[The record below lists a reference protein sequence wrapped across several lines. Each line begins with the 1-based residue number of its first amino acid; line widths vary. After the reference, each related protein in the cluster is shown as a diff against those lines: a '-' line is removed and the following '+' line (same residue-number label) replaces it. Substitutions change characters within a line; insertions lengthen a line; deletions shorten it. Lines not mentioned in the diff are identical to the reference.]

1 MSDKPLIEL
10 REVWKVYRMGKVEVP
25 ALRGVDLALG
35 AGEFLAVMGPS
46 GSGKSTLMHLM
57 GCLDLPTRGQVLFE
71 GADTSRMRGT
81 QLAEIRAH
89 KVGFVFQTFNLIHT
103 LTALENVEL
112 PMIFRGV
119 ARRARRARAEELLRQ
134 VGLGER
140 MGHRP
145 HELSGGEQQ
154 RVAIAR
160 ALANDPKIILC
171 DEPTGNLDSEA
182 GAKIMEL
189 LRRLNEEGRTVVLVT
204 HNPDMAGY
212 AKRRVHLRDGRLV
225 EVKAETEAPV

>member
-1 MSDKPLIEL
+1 MGDKPLIEL

-204 HNPDMAGY
+204 HNPDMASY